1 MAKVSNAPAST
12 ASVSS
17 APSGGGMSIAAGAD
31 YNAPDKSDGAYS
43 TEDVMALFAG
53 NSEEQGGADDG
64 IEDGAVPPVDG
75 GKEGAQDGAGG
86 EETHEADYPMPEGW
100 EEAMWQALQPDV
112 RGKVD
117 ALIKGHA
124 DAVSKHTGELEAM
137 KAQTA
142 QTLAKANAEAQ
153 NLLDFARQVIEGEF
167 ANVNWQ
173 ELRQNPELY
182 MQAQDLFNGR
192 RSALNQLQAQLAANQ
207 QAAQQQAMAQAQAA
221 LASEFAATEPKLKA
235 MMGAEYDR
243 VKFRDGMREYLK
255 KAGATDAEIS
265 GINRGYMLELATKA
279 MLYDKS
285 FEARQAAAAKVA
297 EAPKVQSP
305 NGSAADNGDGAR
317 LKAARAH
324 LNKNP
329 NSTEALAALF
339 AAM

>member
-43 TEDVMALFAG
+43 TEDVMALLAG
-53 NSEEQGGADDG
+53 DGEDQGGADDG
-64 IEDGAVPPVDG
+64 MEDGVVPPVEG
-75 GKEGAQDGAGG
+75 GEEGAQEAAGG
-86 EETHEADYPMPEGW
+86 GETPEADYPMPEGW

-142 QTLAKANAEAQ
+142 QTLAKANAEAEQ
-153 NLLDFARQVIEGEF
+153 ILSFAREIIEGELR
-167 ANVNWQ
+167 NVDWNALESQ
-173 ELRQNPELY
+173 PELFIE
-182 MQAQDLFNGR
+182 AQKLFQNR
-192 RSALNQLQAQLAANQ
+192 RANLRNLQAQLAANQ
-207 QAAQQQAMAQAQAA
+207 QAAHQQAVAQARAA
-221 LASEFAATEPKLKA
+221 LASEFATTEPKLKA

-243 VKFRDGMREYLK
+243 VKFRDGMRDYLK

>member
-1 MAKVSNAPAST
+1 MAKVSKTPAST

-43 TEDVMALFAG
+43 TEDVMALLAG
-53 NSEEQGGADDG
+53 DGEAQGGTDDG
-64 IEDGAVPPVDG
+64 LDEGAVSPVEG
-75 GKEGAQDGAGG
+75 GEEGAQDGAGG
-86 EETHEADYPMPEGW
+86 EETHKADYPMPEGW
-100 EEAMWQALQPDV
+100 EDAMWKALQPEV

-153 NLLDFARQVIEGEF
+153 QLLDFARQVVEGEF

-173 ELRQNPELY
+173 GLRQNPELY
-182 MQAQDLFNGR
+182 MQAQDLFNSR
-192 RSALNQLQAQLAANQ
+192 RAALNQLQAQLAANQ
-207 QAAQQQAMAQAQAA
+207 QAAHQQAMAQAQAA
-221 LASEFAATEPKLKA
+221 LATEWAATEPRLKA
-235 MMGAEYDR
+235 MMGAEYER
-243 VKFRDGMREYLK
+243 LKFRDGMRDYLK

-305 NGSAADNGDGAR
+305 NGSGADTGDGAR

>member
-1 MAKVSNAPAST
+1 MAKVSNAPANT

-43 TEDVMALFAG
+43 TEDVMALLAG
-53 NSEEQGGADDG
+53 DGEGQGGEENLEADSAPSV
-64 IEDGAVPPVDG
+64 EG
-75 GKEGAQDGAGG
+75 GEEGAQEAAGG
-86 EETHEADYPMPEGW
+86 EESHEADYPMPEGW
-100 EEAMWQALQPDV
+100 EDAMWKALQPEA

-124 DAVSKHTGELEAM
+124 DAVSRHTGEMEAM

-153 NLLDFARQVIEGEF
+153 QLLDFARQVVEGEF

-235 MMGAEYDR
+235 MMGAEYER
-243 VKFRDGMREYLK
+243 VKFRDGMRDYLK

-297 EAPKVQSP
+297 EAPKVQAP
-305 NGSAADNGDGAR
+305 NGSGSDNGDGAR

>member
-1 MAKVSNAPAST
+1 MAKVSNTQAST

-17 APSGGGMSIAAGAD
+17 TPSGGGMSIAAGAD

-43 TEDVMALFAG
+43 TEDIMALFAG
-53 NSEEQGGADDG
+53 DGDAQGGTDDG
-64 IEDGAVPPVDG
+64 IEEGAGVAVEG
-75 GKEGAQDGAGG
+75 GEEGAQEAAGG
-86 EETHEADYPMPEGW
+86 EEAPEADYPMPEGW
-100 EEAMWQALQPDV
+100 EDAMWKALQPDV

-117 ALIKGHA
+117 ALIKSHA

-142 QTLAKANAEAQ
+142 QTLAKANAEARQ
-153 NLLDFARQVIEGEF
+153 VLDFARQVIEGEF
-167 ANVNWQ
+167 ANMDWQ
-173 ELRQNPELY
+173 ELRKNPELY

-192 RSALNQLQAQLAANQ
+192 RAALTQLQAQISANQ
-207 QAAQQQAMAQAQAA
+207 QAVHQQAMTQAQAA
-221 LASEFAATEPKLKA
+221 LASEFAATEPRLKA

-243 VKFRDGMREYLK
+243 VKFRDGMRDYLK

-297 EAPKVQSP
+297 EAPKVQTPS
-305 NGSAADNGDGAR
+305 GSGSDNGDGAR

>member
-1 MAKVSNAPAST
+1 MAKVSNTPAST

-43 TEDVMALFAG
+43 TEDVMALLAG
-53 NSEEQGGADDG
+53 DGEAQGGTDDG
-64 IEDGAVPPVDG
+64 LDG
-75 GKEGAQDGAGG
+75 GAGVAVEGGEEGAGG
-86 EETHEADYPMPEGW
+86 EKTPEADYPMPEGW

-117 ALIKGHA
+117 ALIKSHA

-153 NLLDFARQVIEGEF
+153 QLLDFARQVVEGEF
-167 ANVNWQ
+167 ANVNWN
-173 ELRQNPELY
+173 EIRQNPELY
-182 MQAQDLFNGR
+182 MQAQDLFNSR
-192 RSALNQLQAQLAANQ
+192 RSTLNQLQAQLAANQ
-207 QAAQQQAMAQAQAA
+207 QAARQQAMAQAQAA
-221 LASEFAATEPKLKA
+221 LATEWAATEPRLKA
-235 MMGAEYDR
+235 MMGAEYER
-243 VKFRDGMREYLK
+243 LKFRDGMRDYLK

-305 NGSAADNGDGAR
+305 SGSGADIGDGAR